1 MNKSGLREKQY
12 HNRDIIEKNCK
23 QHSVN
28 SQTKWSLSKTLLGT
42 HNTLAQPSLFKSE
55 AIGRT
60 LTAAGTE
67 LTLEQFKFCCP
78 APVAKVP
85 ILSSAGFQACTKKP
99 RMALPDPALIV
110 PAIAKKKEERF
121 TKSNYISAIKGG
133 EV

>member
-12 HNRDIIEKNCK
+12 NNRDNRENSK
-23 QHSVN
+23 QHNVN
-28 SQTKWSLSKTLLGT
+28 SQTKWSLSKTFLGS

-55 AIGRT
+55 AIGHT

-110 PAIAKKKEERF
+110 PAIAKKKEND
-121 TKSNYISAIKGG
+121 SLS
-133 EV
+133 